1 MSACP
6 FCQVDGAVLSNE
18 LAFACFDKY
27 PVNEGH
33 LLVLPRRH
41 VASWFDTGREER
53 GALLALL
60 DEGRRLLD
68 ARFAPD
74 GYNVGINVGEAAG
87 QTIMHLH
94 VHLIPRFRG
103 DCGSDGDP
111 RGGVRGVI
119 PGKQWYP
126 SERDTP

>member
-6 FCQVDGAVLSNE
+6 FCNIKDPVLGNE

-33 LLVLPRRH
+33 LLALPRRH
-41 VASWFDTGREER
+41 VASWFDTTREER
-53 GALLALL
+53 AALLALL
-60 DEGRRLLD
+60 DEGRQLLD
-68 ARFAPD
+68 ARFKPD
-74 GYNVGINVGEAAG
+74 GYNIGINIGEAAG

-103 DCGSDGDP
+103 DCANP

-119 PGKQWYP
+119 PAKQSYP
-126 SERDTP
+126 IEGEAP